1 MGEKRRFFFVQS
13 RDLLH
18 ILRGDPLGPRR
29 RTAFDPAKGYQRSV
43 GRGQANLESNYP
55 GIMLTDSEKYYDT
68 GVFNRAEAENIPLVS
83 LDYRG
88 KVHSGLKNVPFDVN
102 FPVPYGLMYP
112 LTPSD
117 VVKEFVTEVE
127 SLINIPKK

>member
-1 MGEKRRFFFVQS
+1 MNPSDLVGEQLLILQKGISGVLDAVRRY
-13 RDLLH
+13 
-18 ILRGDPLGPRR
+18 PE
-29 RTAFDPAKGYQRSV
+29 
-43 GRGQANLESNYP
+43 NNYL

-88 KVHSGLKNVPFDVN
+88 KVHSGLKNVPFDVD
-102 FPVPYGLMYP
+102 FPAPYGLMYP
-112 LTPSD
+112 LNASD